1 MPVAYSVGNEEYHLK
16 IRPGDVGRYVI
27 LPGDPGRCEKI
38 ARYLEDPRF
47 VASNREYTICT
58 GTLEGEKVSV
68 CSTGIGGPSAAIAME
83 ELIHCG
89 AECFIRVG
97 TCGGIEE
104 NVLGGD
110 LVIATGAIRMEGTG
124 LQYAPVEFPA
134 VADFQVVNALA
145 EAAKADGQRFH
156 TGVVH
161 CKDSFYGQ
169 LDPDSMPVRGELK
182 SKWQAW
188 LDCGALASEMESA
201 ALFVVAA
208 ARRVRVGTVLLVLG
222 NQTRRAKGL
231 EDIQCHDTEQAV
243 RVAADA
249 MRRLIKRDKTS

>member
-1 MPVAYSVGNEEYHLK
+1 M
-16 IRPGDVGRYVI
+16 
-27 LPGDPGRCEKI
+27 
-38 ARYLEDPRF
+38 
-47 VASNREYTICT
+47 
-58 GTLEGEKVSV
+58 

-145 EAAKADGQRFH
+145 EAAKQMARGSIQELS
-156 TGVVH
+156 TA
-161 CKDSFYGQ
+161 KT
-169 LDPDSMPVRGELK
+169 LLWPVRSGQYARK
-182 SKWQAW
+182 RGIKVKMA
-188 LDCGALASEMESA
+188 G
-201 ALFVVAA
+201 VA
-208 ARRVRVGTVLLVLG
+208 
-222 NQTRRAKGL
+222 
-231 EDIQCHDTEQAV
+231 
-243 RVAADA
+243 
-249 MRRLIKRDKTS
+249 

>member
-1 MPVAYSVGNEEYHLK
+1 MLYP
-16 IRPGDVGRYVI
+16 
-27 LPGDPGRCEKI
+27 C
-38 ARYLEDPRF
+38 
-47 VASNREYTICT
+47 
-58 GTLEGEKVSV
+58 
-68 CSTGIGGPSAAIAME
+68 
-83 ELIHCG
+83 
-89 AECFIRVG
+89 G

-188 LDCGALASEMESA
+188 L
-201 ALFVVAA
+201 
-208 ARRVRVGTVLLVLG
+208 
-222 NQTRRAKGL
+222 
-231 EDIQCHDTEQAV
+231 
-243 RVAADA
+243 
-249 MRRLIKRDKTS
+249 

>member
-1 MPVAYSVGNEEYHLK
+1 M
-16 IRPGDVGRYVI
+16 
-27 LPGDPGRCEKI
+27 
-38 ARYLEDPRF
+38 
-47 VASNREYTICT
+47 
-58 GTLEGEKVSV
+58 

-145 EAAKADGQRFH
+145 EAAKQMA
-156 TGVVH
+156 
-161 CKDSFYGQ
+161 
-169 LDPDSMPVRGELK
+169 RGSIQELSTAK
-182 SKWQAW
+182 T
-188 LDCGALASEMESA
+188 LFMAS
-201 ALFVVAA
+201 
-208 ARRVRVGTVLLVLG
+208 
-222 NQTRRAKGL
+222 
-231 EDIQCHDTEQAV
+231 
-243 RVAADA
+243 
-249 MRRLIKRDKTS
+249 

>member
-1 MPVAYSVGNEEYHLK
+1 MRS
-16 IRPGDVGRYVI
+16 
-27 LPGDPGRCEKI
+27 
-38 ARYLEDPRF
+38 
-47 VASNREYTICT
+47 
-58 GTLEGEKVSV
+58 
-68 CSTGIGGPSAAIAME
+68 GIGGPSAAIAME

-124 LQYAPVEFPA
+124 LRVAPVEFPA

-145 EAAKADGQRFH
+145 EKKQGTKADGQRFH

>member
-1 MPVAYSVGNEEYHLK
+1 MQYRH
-16 IRPGDVGRYVI
+16 R
-27 LPGDPGRCEKI
+27 
-38 ARYLEDPRF
+38 
-47 VASNREYTICT
+47 
-58 GTLEGEKVSV
+58 
-68 CSTGIGGPSAAIAME
+68 GPSAAIAME

-161 CKDSFYGQ
+161 CKDSF
-169 LDPDSMPVRGELK
+169 M
-182 SKWQAW
+182 
-188 LDCGALASEMESA
+188 AS
-201 ALFVVAA
+201 
-208 ARRVRVGTVLLVLG
+208 
-222 NQTRRAKGL
+222 
-231 EDIQCHDTEQAV
+231 
-243 RVAADA
+243 
-249 MRRLIKRDKTS
+249 